1 MKKKQIEEAIKEAE
15 SVITKDDKDEIQKK
29 TENLMKA
36 SQKLG
41 ELAYSQDQ
49 TADNTS
55 NSQSE
60 VNQNGQEDQKDN
72 SKSQTSD
79 DDVVDADFK
88 EVKRG

>member
-1 MKKKQIEEAIKEAE
+1 MEC
-15 SVITKDDKDEIQKK
+15 
-29 TENLMKA
+29 
-36 SQKLG
+36 
-41 ELAYSQDQ
+41 QDQ